1 MYAWRVWLP
10 HRDFAPDA
18 RCPRQLGD
26 SGCMIDRQQQLERS
40 CNMKKTA
47 VLVALLM
54 LGVLA
59 GCNTMQGMG
68 RDIERGGEKLQ
79 GTAKDTQEKM

>member
-1 MYAWRVWLP
+1 
-10 HRDFAPDA
+10 
-18 RCPRQLGD
+18 
-26 SGCMIDRQQQLERS
+26 
-40 CNMKKTA
+40 MKKTA
-47 VLVALLM
+47 AVLALLM

-79 GTAKDTQEKM
+79 GTTKDTQEKM